1 MKYNYRLVLQ
11 YDGTRF
17 NGWQKQGNTDSTIQG
32 LLEWKLSE
40 HLQEKIDI
48 KGSGRTD
55 SGVHASGQV
64 ANFYTTKKIESSHLK
79 QWLNDSLPA
88 DIRVNEVGEVPLA
101 FHSRKSATG
110 KTYEYCIWNSQ
121 EKNVFGSRY
130 AYSFATP
137 LNIDKMKEAA
147 KLLCGTHDFIG
158 FSSLKESKKSTVRT
172 IESITIKQENKK
184 IYIQYK
190 GNGFLYHMVRILTG
204 TLIEVGIENMKPEE
218 VVKILQEKN
227 RTLAGQTVPSQGLK
241 LLSVEY

>member
-101 FHSRKSATG
+101 FHSRKSAIS

-121 EKNVFGSRY
+121 AKNVFGSRY

-137 LNIDKMKEAA
+137 LNIDKMKEN
-147 KLLCGTHDFIG
+147 LQRRMERGG
-158 FSSLKESKKSTVRT
+158 S
-172 IESITIKQENKK
+172 K
-184 IYIQYK
+184 IYYSK
-190 GNGFLYHMVRILTG
+190 
-204 TLIEVGIENMKPEE
+204 
-218 VVKILQEKN
+218 EKN
-227 RTLAGQTVPSQGLK
+227 REYIKLHRHYKQEIYLK
-241 LLSVEY
+241 EKNNEIL